1 MNDGLVSSSQS
12 GFKPKDSCLNRL
24 SFIRHERYHLLD
36 NGLEVRS
43 ILLDIS
49 KALNLLIRFGMMVLF
64 LNTDKLE
71 LQAEFLIRDASRDLV
86 PFIQFKKLEKQ
97 PWRSVTF

>member
-1 MNDGLVSSSQS
+1 
-12 GFKPKDSCLNRL
+12 
-24 SFIRHERYHLLD
+24 
-36 NGLEVRS
+36 
-43 ILLDIS
+43 
-49 KALNLLIRFGMMVLF
+49 MVLF

-71 LQAEFLIRDASRDLV
+71 LQAGFLIRDISRDLV